1 MHKDKFIRTR
11 ISMKKD
17 IYLRQVGMTLLLTFA
32 IVYKAG
38 AQEQSRSLTL
48 DLDKAIEIALSENP
62 TIKVADIEITRKDYS
77 RKGAIGNLFPT
88 ITASGDYSRT
98 LKKQVMYMD
107 MDIPGMDNGM
117 KVGQDNSYSMG
128 FNFQLPIVAPTFWKN
143 IQLSKADI
151 EQTLE
156 SARASRLSLV
166 DQVKKAYY
174 NVMMSE
180 DSYQVLKESYDNA
193 CLNAKDFRNKYE
205 HGVASEYDVLR
216 AEVQVRTLEPGLLQ
230 AENGVKLS
238 KVNLKV
244 LLGLDMNIEVTP
256 ANKLSDYEADMYEQ
270 ALNID
275 TSLQNNTN
283 LKQLDLQ
290 ADYLKK
296 ALVVQKMSWYPTL
309 TATGLYNWTSMSNG
323 PIFKDFRWNPYS
335 MIGLTLS
342 IPIFQGGSRYYK
354 VKDAQLTVNQMKFR
368 RQDLVRNLQMQSIS
382 YIDNIQKSIKQIA
395 SNKEGVRQAEKAYS
409 IMQKKFEIG
418 AATFIE
424 VNDANVALTNARLS
438 YYQAIHDYLAA
449 KSDLEQ
455 VTGNVDLSKYMKNQQ
470 N

>member
-1 MHKDKFIRTR
+1 
-11 ISMKKD
+11 MKKN
-17 IYLRQVGMTLLLTFA
+17 LFLKQAGMVFVFIFSMQNGL
-32 IVYKAG
+32 K
-38 AQEQSRSLTL
+38 AQEKSQCLTL
-48 DLDKAIEIALSENP
+48 DLDMAIRIALSENP

-77 RKGAIGNLFPT
+77 YKGAIGNLLPT
-88 ITASGDYSRT
+88 IAASGDYSRT

-107 MDIPGMDNGM
+107 VDIPGMDNGM
-117 KVGQDNSYSMG
+117 KVGQDNSYSLG

-174 NVMMSE
+174 NIMMSE

-193 CLNAKDFRNKYE
+193 RLNAKDFRNKYNQ
-205 HGVASEYDVLR
+205 GVASEYDVLR

-238 KVNLKV
+238 KINLKV
-244 LLGLDMNIEVTP
+244 LLGMDMDIDIAP
-256 ANKLSDYEADMYEQ
+256 ANKLSDYEKDMYEQ
-270 ALNID
+270 VLNID

-283 LKQLDLQ
+283 LRQLDLQ

-296 ALVVQKMSWYPTL
+296 ALTVQKMSWYPTL
-309 TATGLYNWTSMSNG
+309 TATGLYNWNSMSNG
-323 PIFKDFRWNPYS
+323 SMFKNFRWNPYS
-335 MIGLTLS
+335 MVGLTLS

-354 VKDAQLTVNQMKFR
+354 VKDAQLTVNQMKFN
-368 RQDLVRNLQMQSIS
+368 RQDLVKNLQMQTIS
-382 YIDNIQKSIKQIA
+382 YMDNIQKSIKQIA
-395 SNKEGVRQAEKAYS
+395 SNKEGVIQAEKAYS

-424 VNDANVALTNARLS
+424 VNDANVALTNAKLS

-455 VTGNVDLSKYMKNQQ
+455 VTGNVDLNSYMQSHQ
-470 N
+470 D

>member
-1 MHKDKFIRTR
+1 MVFVFIF
-11 ISMKKD
+11 SMQNGLK
-17 IYLRQVGMTLLLTFA
+17 
-32 IVYKAG
+32 
-38 AQEQSRSLTL
+38 AQEKSQCLTL
-48 DLDKAIEIALSENP
+48 DLDMAIRIALSENP

-77 RKGAIGNLFPT
+77 YKGAIGNLLPT
-88 ITASGDYSRT
+88 IAASGDYSRT

-107 MDIPGMDNGM
+107 VDIPGMDNGM
-117 KVGQDNSYSMG
+117 KVGQDNSYSLG

-174 NVMMSE
+174 NIMMSE

-193 CLNAKDFRNKYE
+193 RLNAKDFRNKYNQ
-205 HGVASEYDVLR
+205 GVASEYDVLR

-238 KVNLKV
+238 KINLKV
-244 LLGLDMNIEVTP
+244 LLGMDMDIDIAP
-256 ANKLSDYEADMYEQ
+256 ANKLSDYEKDMYEQ
-270 ALNID
+270 VLNID

-283 LKQLDLQ
+283 LRQLDLQ

-296 ALVVQKMSWYPTL
+296 ALTVQKMSWYPTL
-309 TATGLYNWTSMSNG
+309 TATGLYNWNSMSNG
-323 PIFKDFRWNPYS
+323 SMFKNFRWNPYS
-335 MIGLTLS
+335 MVGLTLS

-354 VKDAQLTVNQMKFR
+354 VKDAQLTVNQMKFN
-368 RQDLVRNLQMQSIS
+368 RQDLVKNLQMQTIS
-382 YIDNIQKSIKQIA
+382 YMDNIQKSIKQIA
-395 SNKEGVRQAEKAYS
+395 SNKEGVIQAEKAYS

-424 VNDANVALTNARLS
+424 VNDANVALTNAKLS

-455 VTGNVDLSKYMKNQQ
+455 VTGNVDLNSYMQSHQ
-470 N
+470 D

>member
-1 MHKDKFIRTR
+1 
-11 ISMKKD
+11 
-17 IYLRQVGMTLLLTFA
+17 
-32 IVYKAG
+32 
-38 AQEQSRSLTL
+38 
-48 DLDKAIEIALSENP
+48 
-62 TIKVADIEITRKDYS
+62 
-77 RKGAIGNLFPT
+77 
-88 ITASGDYSRT
+88 
-98 LKKQVMYMD
+98 MYMD

-230 AENGVKLS
+230 AENGVKL
-238 KVNLKV
+238 
-244 LLGLDMNIEVTP
+244 
-256 ANKLSDYEADMYEQ
+256 YEQ

-354 VKDAQLTVNQMKFR
+354 IKDAQLTVNQMKFR

-382 YIDNIQKSIKQIA
+382 YMDNIQKSIKQIA

-455 VTGNVDLSKYMKNQQ
+455 VTGNVDLSKYMKD
-470 N
+470 